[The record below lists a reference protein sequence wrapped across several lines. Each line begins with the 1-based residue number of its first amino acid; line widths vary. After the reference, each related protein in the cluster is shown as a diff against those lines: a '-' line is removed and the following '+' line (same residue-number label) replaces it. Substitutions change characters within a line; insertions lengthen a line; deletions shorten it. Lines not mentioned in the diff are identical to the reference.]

1 MHTDAYDVTL
11 ADLQALVAGGDG
23 ADLEQIPGTTSMRFV
38 GVTAATRAARF
49 GASNGD
55 TIESINDEPLSS
67 VAAAYRAAANAM
79 RTQEIVIKGHRG
91 SEPYV
96 TVLRVRGA

>member
-1 MHTDAYDVTL
+1 MRTDGHDVTL
-11 ADLQALVAGGDG
+11 ADLHALVAGGDG
-23 ADLEQIPGTTSMRFV
+23 ADLEQIPGTTSMRSV
-38 GVTAATRAARF
+38 GVTPTTRAARF

-55 TIESINDEPLSS
+55 TIDSINDEPLSS
-67 VAAAYRAAANAM
+67 VAAAYRAAASAM

-91 SEPYV
+91 NEPYT